1 MTSSARH
8 SSFGHTVLSGLL
20 VAALILLCKW
30 CVEHTDLYISLQ
42 TGCYSWLQSR
52 LKPPQ
57 SRSDLP
63 IVIIDISKLKTV
75 PVEVKGTQFNLTP
88 RNELLELIA
97 ATASQKPKVIGI
109 DIDFSPNEFGYP
121 DPSADPMFFRQMLK
135 LREAGV
141 PVFLGIKRTHNK
153 APEKWL
159 GFEEFQALAADIWVP
174 PNDPRKMHRWVEY
187 TGSKVGESVRGPSM
201 SAALARTF
209 TNTGDPLKGRFD
221 WAWTPH
227 TEVQVEPDLKAGEFL
242 VDFSPIQALK
252 DMRITTTSA
261 SVIADFG
268 WAINGKVVLIGDGET
283 DSRRDTFYIPG
294 LGSPQGVP
302 GIYKHAAAAYTLI
315 KAPLYELTTLGRI
328 GLDLLL
334 SAMVLVPV
342 AGFRAF
348 VSRRTTNRF
357 AEKTAVGLL
366 TAFVTIVVLIMG
378 VFFVHY
384 TRMIWDDFL
393 FVIVALWLHS
403 VVAEKLSALGAS
415 IRKVPDLITKALSQ
429 PERGEGQ

>member
-1 MTSSARH
+1 MTSSTRH
-8 SSFGHTVLSGLL
+8 SSFGHTVVSGLL

-30 CVEHTDLYISLQ
+30 CVEHTDLYVSLQ
-42 TGCYSWLQSR
+42 TGVYNWLQSR

-75 PVEVKGTQFNLTP
+75 PVEIKGTQFNLTP
-88 RNELLELIA
+88 RKELQDLIT
-97 ATASQKPKVIGI
+97 ATAAQKPKVIGI
-109 DIDFSPNEFGYP
+109 DIDFSPNQFTYN
-121 DPSADPMFFRQMLK
+121 DPQADPLFFEQMLS
-135 LREAGV
+135 LREQGV

-159 GFEEFQALAADIWVP
+159 GIEDYQLLAADIWVP
-174 PNDPRKMHRWVEY
+174 PDDPRKMHRWVEY
-187 TGSKVGESVRGPSM
+187 TGGKATDNARGPSM
-201 SAALARTF
+201 SGALARAF
-209 TNTGDPLKGRFD
+209 TNSEDQFKGRFS
-221 WAWTPH
+221 WAWTQH
-227 TEVQVEPDLKAGEFL
+227 TEEQVEPDLKAGEFL
-242 VDFSPIQALK
+242 VDFSPIQALT
-252 DMRITTTSA
+252 DLRITTITPG
-261 SVIADFG
+261 VIADFG
-268 WAINGKVVLIGDGET
+268 WAIKDKVVLIGDGET

-294 LGSPQGVP
+294 LGAPQGVP

-315 KAPLYELTTLGRI
+315 KAPLYELTPLGRI

-348 VSRRTTNRF
+348 VSRRTKNRF

-366 TAFVTIVVLIMG
+366 TVFVTIIVLIVG

-393 FVIVALWLHS
+393 FVLLALWLHS
-403 VVAEKLSALGAS
+403 VVAEKLYALWTS
-415 IRKVPDLITKALSQ
+415 IKKVPDLATKVLSQ
-429 PERGEGQ
+429 PEQGEGQ